1 MSMEQMANENN
12 RYVWTYEEV
21 QLFLALIEEKNIT
34 ATLDGKQQRNST
46 IYQHLIES
54 TLSKGYDKPWNVLM
68 SKWKALRQR
77 YMCEKRQMSR
87 SGAGGKTKFFFITK
101 IDNILGQRPIVTSL
115 ASIINSTGWYQFIKY
130 N

>member
-68 SKWKALRQR
+68 SKW
-77 YMCEKRQMSR
+77 
-87 SGAGGKTKFFFITK
+87 
-101 IDNILGQRPIVTSL
+101 
-115 ASIINSTGWYQFIKY
+115 
-130 N
+130 